1 MFPHVL
7 LDMGEHLV
15 LVVGCEAAVP
25 ALNRGLGEITVPY
38 TILCKQG
45 MLYLTFTLLF
55 QLF

>member
-45 MLYLTFTLLF
+45 MLYLTFTLPF
-55 QLF
+55 QL